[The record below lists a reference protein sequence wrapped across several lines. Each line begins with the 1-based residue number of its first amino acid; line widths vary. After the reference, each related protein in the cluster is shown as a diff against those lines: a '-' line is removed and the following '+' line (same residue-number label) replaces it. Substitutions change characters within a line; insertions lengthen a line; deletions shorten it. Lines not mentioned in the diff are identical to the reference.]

1 MVIPIN
7 FIKMHGLG
15 NDFVIV
21 YEDDCKG
28 VDMHVLAV
36 QISDRKTG
44 IGCDQFIIIRRTH
57 IIPGAYAIP
66 AQAGIHNHIK
76 LDSCLRRND
85 AAGDDDKMIGPTE
98 HSLDKLNY
106 GKEVL
111 GSEARK
117 ERSVHLVHELL
128 STGADDKITAKI
140 QFEMIIYNQDG
151 SRAKMCG
158 NAARC
163 VTKLI
168 SEEIDKKS
176 FDLLVSDRILEC
188 FVQADNLYSVN
199 MGLPN
204 FSSPWMLTEEKLWNL
219 ASEMGINSRDIMQV
233 DMGNPH
239 IIIIE
244 QNISN
249 RDKYLLGSKL
259 EKHALFPDGV
269 NVDFVS
275 IKNDEIDLEVWERG
289 AGLTLACGS
298 GACASF
304 AAALKLGFVQDKA
317 IVNFKLGKLFLENR
331 PEGIILTGPV
341 SLVCKG
347 IYEYKQ

>member
-1 MVIPIN
+1 MVVPIN

-28 VDMHVLAV
+28 IDMRALAV
-36 QISDRKTG
+36 QISDRRTG
-44 IGCDQFIIIRRTH
+44 IGCDQFIIIRRTDL
-57 IIPGAYAIP
+57 IP
-66 AQAGIHNHIK
+66 AVDELLNT
-76 LDSCLRRND
+76 
-85 AAGDDDKMIGPTE
+85 GDDDK
-98 HSLDKLNY
+98 
-106 GKEVL
+106 
-111 GSEARK
+111 
-117 ERSVHLVHELL
+117 
-128 STGADDKITAKI
+128 ITDRI
-140 QFEMIIYNQDG
+140 QFEMLIYNQDG
-151 SRAKMCG
+151 SPAKMCG

-168 SEEIDKKS
+168 SEEINKS
-176 FDLLVSDRILEC
+176 KFHLMVSDRILEC
-188 FVQADNLYSVN
+188 FVQENNLYSVN
-199 MGLPN
+199 MSHPD
-204 FSSPWMLTEEKLWNL
+204 FASPWMLTEEKLWNL
-219 ASEMGINSRDIMQV
+219 AGEIGINSRDIMQV

-239 IIIIE
+239 LIIIE

-275 IKNDEIDLEVWERG
+275 IKNNEIDLEVWERG

-304 AAALKLGFVQDKA
+304 AAALKLGFVEDKA
-317 IVNFKLGKLFLENR
+317 IVNFKLGKLFLENS

-347 IYEYKQ
+347 IYELCE